1 MAIDMNA
8 HVSFRHPGAGR
19 RRQRGAVAIIAA
31 IFLVAM
37 LGIAAF
43 AIDIGRWF
51 VVKNELQNAADA
63 AALAGAGRLYPPIA
77 TGPNWDAAK
86 AQGEAAVRI
95 NASDRTTLSTGVV
108 QPGYWDFQNRV
119 FDSDTGRTRGENDLP
134 AVRVTVERRAGINGG
149 PVAMTFGRIFGT
161 DSMDS
166 AATATAV
173 HGLSPSMAPEGT
185 MSPFAISG
193 CMFGPASDVWDPVA
207 QAPIGQPPKKFII
220 ASGAANNNHCDVGAA
235 EKCYCG
241 QWASSDGDNPNSA
254 NAMRNRI
261 IDLNENPL
269 HVSTGGQVDV
279 IDETYIAPGVMSSL
293 YDTAEQYW
301 TGKTIRVAVVQ
312 DSAVLGT
319 SGPTPVQGFA
329 CLHVYKVVKNDNC
342 THYENEGPLPGALGG
357 NGKGRC
363 FVVSLSNELSC
374 RMPGGGAPG
383 PGQYTGIPLPPR
395 LVE

>member
-1 MAIDMNA
+1 MPRLR
-8 HVSFRHPGAGR
+8 SPFRKALLALRPGPGGFGSRIAAERSRIHARMMLAAAPAQIAFWLLLVLVFLESAPRAGL
-19 RRQRGAVAIIAA
+19 VAI
-31 IFLVAM
+31 FCTLSM
-37 LGIAAF
+37 LTGGLALLARRLL
-43 AIDIGRWF
+43 A
-51 VVKNELQNAADA
+51 LAAD
-63 AALAGAGRLYPPIA
+63 
-77 TGPNWDAAK
+77 
-86 AQGEAAVRI
+86 
-95 NASDRTTLSTGVV
+95 
-108 QPGYWDFQNRV
+108 
-119 FDSDTGRTRGENDLP
+119 DSDTGRTRGENDLP
-134 AVRVTVERRAGINGG
+134 AVRVTVERSAGINGG

-161 DSMDS
+161 DSMNS